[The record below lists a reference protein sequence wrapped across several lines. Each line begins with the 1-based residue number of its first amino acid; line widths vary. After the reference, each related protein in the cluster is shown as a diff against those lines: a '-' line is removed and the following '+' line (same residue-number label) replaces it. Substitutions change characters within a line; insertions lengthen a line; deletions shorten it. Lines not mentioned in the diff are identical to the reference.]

1 MPPPPRPL
9 ARWSHRPLF
18 GYKVIISLTPGTQE
32 TVETRSIVTIIVM
45 LLLKLHLPIVQ
56 CSCRIL
62 YYYYI
67 SAIIEGWYRQ
77 KHTCIVQFKLKF
89 TPSASKPANKLVQ
102 LYYLN
107 EPALNAESLL
117 GEVEREK
124 DKSSRCSRDSIQFRP
139 TAAGFHKNAIFNLV
153 SLCILK

>member
-1 MPPPPRPL
+1 M
-9 ARWSHRPLF
+9 
-18 GYKVIISLTPGTQE
+18 
-32 TVETRSIVTIIVM
+32 
-45 LLLKLHLPIVQ
+45 
-56 CSCRIL
+56 
-62 YYYYI
+62 
-67 SAIIEGWYRQ
+67 EGWYHK

-117 GEVEREK
+117 GEVERKK

-153 SLCILK
+153 SLCILKYARPYHCHLGYVTPPPTGLMDLVMICSNNPASSHSQSELVLQLATELSPMFDCLIFMSLDFRLNYIVAI

>member
-1 MPPPPRPL
+1 M
-9 ARWSHRPLF
+9 
-18 GYKVIISLTPGTQE
+18 YY
-32 TVETRSIVTIIVM
+32 TI
-45 LLLKLHLPIVQ
+45 LL
-56 CSCRIL
+56 
-62 YYYYI
+62 YT
-67 SAIIEGWYRQ
+67 IIEGWYHQ

-89 TPSASKPANKLVQ
+89 TPSASKPENKLVQ

-117 GEVEREK
+117 GEVEREREK

-153 SLCILK
+153 SLCILKYARPYHCHLGYVTPLPTGLMDLVMICSNNPSSSH